1 MRKKKIP
8 GENSNMKNVFMSLKK
23 IALNMKNFFL
33 NHKKISLIVGGLL
46 ILAVIGFVVILSS
59 RTGSNQVTYRSVK
72 LIKGNITQTI
82 DVVGNVRAVPSA
94 VLNWQT
100 SGVVGAVNYK
110 VGDQVKAGDVLL
122 SLLDESLSATILQAK
137 TDLLTAQLDLDKA
150 KVGDP
155 NLDTAAQALADA
167 QYDFTIKKVI
177 RDYYITT
184 GASEDKIENGRKAY
198 DAANQTFLSAKQ
210 DYDAMNAKP
219 KDDPQK
225 IQMAEK
231 LKTAS
236 NQRDAAIIN
245 LTRIIGNYWNYS
257 LETVFNRYDTAKTTL
272 AQAKITWEQYNSNN
286 PAYLVAA
293 EAKVQALV
301 NTINS
306 AKIISPFNGTIT
318 DLISSAGETVA
329 SGTEAMQIDD
339 LTHLMI
345 NVSVSEVDVNK
356 LAVGQD
362 AMINF
367 AAIPSKTYKGIV
379 TQIGNAGSSA
389 SGVVQFGATI
399 QVLDAD
405 EKVKPGFSTTIS
417 IVINNVQNVL
427 LVPNLAVATDTSGKS
442 FVLISKN
449 GTMIPV
455 AIELGSKSDQYTEVK
470 SGNLNEGDTVLIS
483 ISTTGSAAANNRA
496 MFGILGGFGGGGGND
511 RPQTQPN
518 RNIPNTNH

>member
-1 MRKKKIP
+1 
-8 GENSNMKNVFMSLKK
+8 MKSFSASLKK
-23 IALNMKNFFL
+23 FSIRITDFYQ
-33 NHKKISLIVGGLL
+33 NHKKLSLIVGGLV
-46 ILAVIGFVVILSS
+46 ILALIGSVVFLSS
-59 RTGSNQVTYRSVK
+59 RTGTNQVTYRSVK
-72 LIKGNITQTI
+72 LTKGDITQTI

-100 SGVVGAVNYK
+100 SGVVGEVNYK

-122 SLLDESLSATILQAK
+122 SLLDQSLSATILQAK

-198 DAANQTFLSAKQ
+198 DAANQIYLSAKQ
-210 DYDAMNAKP
+210 DYDAMNSKP
-219 KDDPQK
+219 KNDPQK

-231 LKTAS
+231 LKISS
-236 NQRDAAIIN
+236 NQRDTAIIN

-306 AKIISPFNGTIT
+306 AKIIAPFNGTIT
-318 DLISSAGETVA
+318 DLISSTGETIA
-329 SGTEAMQIDD
+329 SGTEAMQVDD

-356 LAVGQD
+356 LEVGQD
-362 AMINF
+362 ATINF
-367 AAIPSKTYKGIV
+367 AAIPTKTYKGMV
-379 TQIGNAGSSA
+379 TQIGNAGSST

-405 EKVKPGFSTTIS
+405 DKVKPGFSATIS
-417 IVINNVQNVL
+417 IVINNFQNVL
-427 LVPNLAVATDTSGKS
+427 LVPNLAVATDSNGKS
-442 FVLISKN
+442 FVLTSKN
-449 GTMIPV
+449 GTTIPV

-483 ISTTGSAAANNRA
+483 ISTTGSSSANNRA

-511 RPQTQPN
+511 RPQVQPN
-518 RNIPNTNH
+518 RNNSSSNR